1 MRNNEIIL
9 KNKIANLENDAKQE
23 KENNALTKKE
33 LIEIR
38 SKYQTQLEEVEKLNN
53 IIDELKMKNE
63 ILNAK
68 NKDDNDNNNN
78 NNLNDNQELEELKYQ
93 HNHHQLK

>member
-1 MRNNEIIL
+1 MLNQKLNEINNNNIKPDDNNDNGNYEKEINNLRNNEIIL

-38 SKYQTQLEEVEKLNN
+38 SKYQTQLEEVEKLN
-53 IIDELKMKNE
+53 D
-63 ILNAK
+63 
-68 NKDDNDNNNN
+68 
-78 NNLNDNQELEELKYQ
+78 
-93 HNHHQLK
+93 